1 MEKPRDEQPT
11 KKSNSGKLSSKLKR
25 TSDSLKT
32 QSMFGQQNSKV
43 DKSKRKMETNQ
54 IQNTY
59 KTHL

>member
-11 KKSNSGKLSSKLKR
+11 KKTNSGKLSSKLKR

-43 DKSKRKMETNQ
+43 DKSKRKMERNQ

>member
-11 KKSNSGKLSSKLKR
+11 KKTNSGKLSSKLNR

-43 DKSKRKMETNQ
+43 DKSKRKMERNQ

>member
-1 MEKPRDEQPT
+1 MKKRDEQPT

-43 DKSKRKMETNQ
+43 DKSKRKMERNQ